1 LQTPP
6 HGLDPATIRGLTQR
20 RLSRRGFLRAAA
32 IGAGAAA
39 LPSLLGGCGS
49 PSSAATP
56 GATPSDWQQWWP
68 QQHMTGQLNFANWPY
83 YIDRRKGNAHPSLD
97 LFTSETGTVVNYSRP
112 VRGNATFLDKIQP
125 ALAAGRPTGYDL
137 IVMTNG
143 PAVSALID
151 SEWLTPLDHGS
162 LTNFD
167 ANASDL
173 VRDPPWDP
181 GNRFTIAWQSGL
193 TGIAYRPEA
202 VEALGRAPTSVNDLW
217 DPALAGRV
225 GMFRDEMDLGSFG
238 LMHIGVDPQ
247 SSSVYDWS
255 GAADA
260 LRDQRDSGV
269 VAGYYDQEYLQALQ
283 RGDIWITQAWSGDI
297 FQANQLGH
305 PELEFVIPDEG
316 AMLWTDNMMIPIGA
330 EHPRDAMT
338 YIDFV
343 YRPEVAAMIAD
354 WVWYITPVPAAKP
367 IIRDRYG
374 DAVIANSPL
383 VFPKTTALAGGA
395 SPSPTVNADGS
406 GSIAATNGGAPLL
419 RRYYVF
425 KGSDE
430 LAIWRRFFDPIAA
443 GTGPTAAAT
452 PEG

>member
-1 LQTPP
+1 MQTPP

-20 RLSRRGFLRAAA
+20 RLSRRGFFRVAA

-39 LPSLLGGCGS
+39 IPSLLSACGTE
-49 PSSAATP
+49 SSASASSATP
-56 GATPSDWQQWWP
+56 ADWERWWP
-68 QQHMTGQLNFANWPY
+68 QQEMAGQLNFANWPY
-83 YIDRRKGNAHPSLD
+83 YIDREQGNVHPSLD
-97 LFTSETGTVVNYSRP
+97 LFTSTTGTAVNYTRP
-112 VRGNATFLDKIQP
+112 VRGNESFLEKIRP

-137 IVMTNG
+137 MVMTNG
-143 PAVSALID
+143 PAVSTLID
-151 SEWLTPLDHGS
+151 SEWLVPLDHS
-162 LTNFD
+162 ALPNFD

-173 VRDPPWDP
+173 VRNPPWDP
-181 GNRFTIAWQSGL
+181 GNRFTAAWQSGL

-202 VEALGRAPTSVNDLW
+202 VEALGRTPTSVADLW

-238 LMHIGVDPQ
+238 LMRVGVDPQ
-247 SSSVYDWS
+247 SSSEYDWS
-255 GAADA
+255 EAAAA
-260 LRDQRDSGV
+260 LHEQWDSGV
-269 VAGYYDQEYLQALQ
+269 VKGYYDQEYLQALQ

-305 PELEFVIPDEG
+305 PELEFVIPEEG

-330 EHPRDAMT
+330 EHPADAMA

-343 YRPEVAAMIAD
+343 YRPDVAAMIAD
-354 WVWYITPVPAAKP
+354 WVWYITPVPAAKE

-383 VFPKTTALAGGA
+383 VFPKATSLGGDTTLTSAPTASGGTA
-395 SPSPTVNADGS
+395 TIDTTQPGS
-406 GSIAATNGGAPLL
+406 AQAL

-425 KGSDE
+425 QDSDE
-430 LAIWRRFFDPIAA
+430 LAIWRRFFDPVVAD
-443 GTGPTAAAT
+443 GDET
-452 PEG
+452 